1 MSVTSGFFNSMNSDR
16 KYNAEQ
22 MSAIFDGVINDGVFA
37 NIGTAFAVSAN
48 TGFQVNVGI
57 GRAWFNSKWL
67 YNDTILPL
75 TIEQPEVLL
84 NRIDAVVI
92 EIDSTEEVRA
102 GSIKIVKGT
111 PASTPQNPALS
122 SSEFLHQ
129 YPLAYILVEAGATS
143 ITQSKITN
151 KVGTSDCPYVTGI
164 LQVINIDNLIAQ
176 WGAQWS
182 EWFAAEQELSE
193 SERAAIQAQW
203 NAWFGTT
210 STEWNSWFAQTT
222 ETNEEELAAWM
233 SQMKSDFLLWFQG
246 LEDILE
252 PDVAAS
258 LANRILE
265 LETTLATLEKTKTMY
280 GALLDSTGSPILDSA
295 GLEIEGKTVFLAESN
310 AVADNIGYSN
320 DASKLKAHTVQ
331 GAIDELADR
340 KPIVVY
346 HATAL
351 ANGWDPSTRKNE
363 VLVVGLTDD
372 YTIAVGVDDSATEEQ
387 WAASIDAMIRPVSY
401 STDHVVLQARGSI
414 PEVDI
419 PILIYSWRVGDFV
432 WQS

>member
-102 GSIKIVKGT
+102 GTIKIVKGT
-111 PASTPQNPALS
+111 PASTPQNPIMA

-151 KVGTSDCPYVTGI
+151 KVGTSDCPYITGI
-164 LQVINIDNLIAQ
+164 LQVQNIDNIVAQ
-176 WGAQWS
+176 WGAQWI
-182 EWFAAEQELSE
+182 EWFADQQNLGESEIQQMLSE
-193 SERAAIQAQW
+193 WHE
-203 NAWFGTT
+203 WFTT
-210 STEWNSWFAQTT
+210 TTT
-222 ETNEEELAAWM
+222 EGEDEMASWM
-233 SQMKSDFLLWFQG
+233 AQMKSDFLVWFNS
-246 LEDILE
+246 LEDMLE

-265 LETTLATLEKTKTMY
+265 LENTLSVLEKTKTMY
-280 GALLDSTGSPILDSA
+280 GALLDSTGSPILDNA

-331 GAIDELADR
+331 AAIDELADR

-346 HATAL
+346 HAKAL
-351 ANGWDPSTRKNE
+351 SDGWGEDGTNN
-363 VLVVGLTDD
+363 VLVTGLTED
-372 YTIAVGVDDSATEEQ
+372 YTIMVGLDDSATEAQYE
-387 WAASIDAMIRPVSY
+387 ASVNAMLRAIEY
-401 STDHVVLQARGSI
+401 SIDHVVLKARGPI
-414 PEVDI
+414 PTIDI
-419 PILIYSWRVGDFV
+419 PILIYSWRMG
-432 WQS
+432 

>member
-75 TIEQPEVLL
+75 TLDQPEVLL

-111 PASTPQNPALS
+111 PASTPQNPALA

-164 LQVINIDNLIAQ
+164 LQVVNIDNIVAQ
-176 WGAQWS
+176 WGAQWV
-182 EWFAAEQELSE
+182 EWFTAEQELSE

-210 STEWNSWFAQTT
+210 STEWNAWFAQTT

-340 KPIVVY
+340 RRVDVFK
-346 HATAL
+346 ATAY
-351 ANGWDPSTRKNE
+351 ASGWSAGVNVVE
-363 VLVVGLTDD
+363 VIGLKETDAIMVGLNDLEAST
-372 YTIAVGVDDSATEEQ
+372 EQ
-387 WAASIDAMIRPVSY
+387 WEAQSQAILRATGQAENSITLTAIGLTPSID
-401 STDHVVLQARGSI
+401 L
-414 PEVDI
+414 
-419 PILIYSWRVGDFV
+419 PILIYSWGKGE
-432 WQS
+432 

>member
-111 PASTPQNPALS
+111 PASTPQNPALA

-164 LQVINIDNLIAQ
+164 LQVVNIDNLIAQ

-182 EWFAAEQELSE
+182 EWFAAEQDLSE

-203 NAWFGTT
+203 NAWFGVT
-210 STEWNSWFAQTT
+210 STEWNSWFSSTT
-222 ETNEEELAAWM
+222 SASENELDTWM
-233 SQMKSDFLLWFQG
+233 AQMKSDFLLWFQG
-246 LEDILE
+246 LEDMLE
-252 PDVAAS
+252 PDVAAN

-280 GALLDSTGSPILDSA
+280 GTLLDSTGSPILDSA

-310 AVADNIGYSN
+310 AVAENIGYSN
-320 DASKLKAHTVQ
+320 DASGLKAHTVQ
-331 GAIDELADR
+331 GALDELAAR
-340 KPIVVY
+340 KPAVVY
-346 HATAL
+346 HVKAL
-351 ANGWDPSTRKNE
+351 AADWSSMTN
-363 VLVVGLTDD
+363 VLHVVGLKEDD
-372 YTIAVGVDDSATEEQ
+372 TVLVGVDDTATDEE
-387 WAASIDAMIRPVSY
+387 WTAASNALLRGVSQDLD
-401 STDHVVLQARGSI
+401 TLTLKALGAI
-414 PEVDI
+414 PMVDI
-419 PILIYSWRVGDFV
+419 PILIYAWPKAEEG
-432 WQS
+432 